1 MADQGYKHEFI
12 LAALLSRT
20 MTYYVFKAFRR
31 GGPGAGA
38 CEADPRPVGVPADV
52 EFSSEAQRRIHDDVA
67 ARARKLLDGEV
78 PLGGPDDKSIE
89 LLLHEHQAWTP
100 RKGMFAPGVDGLDT
114 RIESLSGVERG
125 L

>member
-1 MADQGYKHEFI
+1 
-12 LAALLSRT
+12 
-20 MTYYVFKAFRR
+20 V
-31 GGPGAGA
+31 
-38 CEADPRPVGVPADV
+38 DPARAHAKLTHARLESLPIPDV